1 MYEMYY
7 LLSGLT
13 IKEIMT
19 FNPVVTAE
27 ALDTVEKVALLMLDK
42 GFGGFS
48 LLCWADDELCGSL
61 IN

>member
-13 IKEIMT
+13 IKDIMRP
-19 FNPVVTAE
+19 NPVTAE

-48 LLCWADDELCGSL
+48 LLCWAGDELCGSL
-61 IN
+61 IS